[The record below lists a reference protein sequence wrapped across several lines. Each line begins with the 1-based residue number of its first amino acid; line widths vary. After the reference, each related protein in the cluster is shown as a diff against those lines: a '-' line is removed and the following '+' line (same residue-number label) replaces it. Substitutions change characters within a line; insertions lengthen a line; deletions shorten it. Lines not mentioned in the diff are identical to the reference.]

1 MVTFSARPY
10 APRMSSSSQRVI
22 ALLVLLVAG
31 VVSLPVVAYFFDG
44 QGSENW
50 IIPIEL
56 LVMALL
62 GAVVGRALPG
72 LAGEGAT
79 GVRAMVVGA
88 IVGVV
93 ASFVGVVLFFLLI
106 SGFDG
111 A

>member
-1 MVTFSARPY
+1 MSPSA
-10 APRMSSSSQRVI
+10 QRVI

-31 VVSLPVVAYFFDG
+31 VLSLPVVAYFFDDRG
-44 QGSENW
+44 TENW

-62 GAVVGRALPG
+62 GAAVGRVLPG
-72 LAGEGAT
+72 LAGAGAT
-79 GVRAMVVGA
+79 PVRAMVVGA
-88 IVGVV
+88 VAGVV
-93 ASFVGVVLFFLLI
+93 ASFVGVVLFFLLL